1 MLRLVP
7 RGARPPQQENIIQQT
22 PGASIVFHEMRSLL
36 TKGRYHR
43 PLKKVRGAAG
53 LPSGSAWNDAA
64 HNRLLRILK
73 CESFRKPMLAIE
85 AGDTASQDQ
94 EGISHK
100 PSKTLLRITM
110 RTTAFHG
117 KHNPQENSIPPQ
129 DYSSSSWSSYLC
141 LHAKKSFSGLRVQRR
156 PTTKKFT

>member
-43 PLKKVRGAAG
+43 PWKKVRGAAG

-64 HNRLLRILK
+64 HNRLLRILNEPIR
-73 CESFRKPMLAIE
+73 ESFRKPMLAI
-85 AGDTASQDQ
+85 GHR
-94 EGISHK
+94 G
-100 PSKTLLRITM
+100 
-110 RTTAFHG
+110 
-117 KHNPQENSIPPQ
+117 
-129 DYSSSSWSSYLC
+129 
-141 LHAKKSFSGLRVQRR
+141 
-156 PTTKKFT
+156 